1 MSYLK
6 NNSTVIEL
14 MKEKQI
20 CNFLKAQEGGKRP
33 MNFIGDFTCK
43 KNNEGKWEVGFVKI
57 SKDNPSYDYSNTMN
71 CKVAAKTGS
80 IRGFLRLNGVEKFMK
95 KIGAEDFTVIMEN

>member
-1 MSYLK
+1 
-6 NNSTVIEL
+6 
-14 MKEKQI
+14 
-20 CNFLKAQEGGKRP
+20 